1 VSTLQ
6 GTLLSFYIVCD
17 KAAYNEVTGNW
28 SPSGDH
34 AYYFHNGT
42 NELGANVIWQG
53 QEYQAFPLQVEGF
66 EVSGNGKMPRP
77 VIQVSNLGQY
87 LSSISRAHNDL
98 TGWCVIRKRT
108 FAMFLDAANF
118 TNGNPN
124 ANFVEEFPQDLYY
137 VDRKVEDNKL
147 IIAWELAAAS
157 DLQGVQLP
165 AGQIVANYCNA
176 QYNYWGHLT
185 DSGKCRYGLT
195 SGQTMTKCTHLLDG
209 DFGCVAHFPNVDGKQ
224 VDKPFAGF
232 PGCGLNRA

>member
-1 VSTLQ
+1 MSTLQ

-17 KAAYNEVTGNW
+17 EASYDEVTGNW
-28 SPSGDH
+28 SPSGSH

-42 NELGANVIWQG
+42 NELGTNVVWQG
-53 QEYQAFPLQVEGF
+53 QEYTAFPLQVEGF

-77 VIQVSNLGQY
+77 VIRVSNVGQY
-87 LSSISRAHNDL
+87 LSSISRAHNEL

-108 FAMFLDAANF
+108 FAMFIDAENF

-137 VDRKVEDNKL
+137 IDRKVEDNKL
-147 IIAWELAAAS
+147 TIAWELAAAS

-165 AGQIVANYCNA
+165 AGQIVANYCPA
-176 QYNYWGHLT
+176 EYNYYGHIG
-185 DSGKCRYGLT
+185 DSLKCRYGQDSSQTLT
-195 SGQTMTKCTHLLDG
+195 TCDHSLDG
-209 DFGCVAHFPNVDGKQ
+209 ANGCNVHFPDVDGKQ

>member
-1 VSTLQ
+1 MSTLQ

-17 KAAYNEVTGNW
+17 KATYSEVTDSW

-42 NELGANVIWQG
+42 NELGANVVWQG
-53 QEYQAFPLQVEGF
+53 QEYTAFPLQVEGF

-77 VIQVSNLGQY
+77 VIRVSNVGQY

-108 FAMFLDAANF
+108 FAMFIDAENF

-147 IIAWELAAAS
+147 TIAWELAAAS

-176 QYNYWGHLT
+176 QYNYLGHVT
-185 DSGKCRYGLT
+185 DSLKCTYRGALAT
-195 SGQTMTKCTHLLDG
+195 CTHLLDG
-209 DFGCVAHFPNVDGKQ
+209 DNGCAAHFPDVDGKQ
-224 VDKPFAGF
+224 VSKIA
-232 PGCGLNRA
+232 